1 MASGFDKLKQ
11 GGLKNLDGVMERL
24 GLLVSLALLIVIFSN
39 TSRFFLTWDNF
50 SNMLLSIALLGI
62 TAAGMTIVI
71 ICGGVDLSIGSNIAL
86 TGVIVGSILH
96 GGSSQG
102 VAILAGFG
110 IGLLIGLLNGVSVS
124 VFNITPLIATLASMI
139 IVKGVAFLYSG
150 GISFGIYGTVP
161 QFPDFG
167 FWGRG
172 NIIGIPTPVV
182 LLFIVMVITFFVL
195 WKTVF
200 GRELYAVGGN
210 EEAARVSGIN
220 STRLKAITYIISGL
234 TGAFAGI
241 ILASRLT
248 AGVPTAGTG
257 YEMNAV
263 AAVVLGGASLNG
275 GRGKVEN
282 TLLAVLVLGVLS
294 NGFVLLGFSTFL
306 QDVAR
311 GIILLLSVGLDEARN
326 KRSTK

>member
-1 MASGFDKLKQ
+1 MGIKR
-11 GGLKNLDGVMERL
+11 KNLDGVMERL
-24 GLLVSLALLIVIFSN
+24 GLIVSLVLLVIIFSSV
-39 TSRFFLTWDNF
+39 SRFFLTWDNI

-62 TAAGMTIVI
+62 TASGMTIVI

-96 GGSSQG
+96 GGQPQWVG
-102 VAILAGFG
+102 ILAGLGVG
-110 IGLLIGLLNGVSVS
+110 ILIGILNGASIS
-124 VFNITPLIATLASMI
+124 IFNITPLIATLASMI
-139 IVKGVAFLYSG
+139 IVKGAAFLYSG
-150 GISFGIYGTVP
+150 GISFGIYNTVP
-161 QFPDFG
+161 VFPDFG

-172 NIIGIPTPVV
+172 NIFNIPTPVI
-182 LLFIVMVITFFVL
+182 LLFIVMAITFFIL
-195 WKTVF
+195 SKTVF

-210 EEAARVSGIN
+210 EEAAKVSGIK
-220 STRLKAITYIISGL
+220 TTKIKALTYLISGGL
-234 TGAFAGI
+234 GAFAGI

-275 GRGKVEN
+275 GKGKIEN

-294 NGFVLLGFSTFL
+294 NGFVLMGFSTFL

-311 GIILLLSVGLDEARN
+311 GIILLLSVGIDEARN
-326 KRSTK
+326 RGRTK

>member
-1 MASGFDKLKQ
+1 
-11 GGLKNLDGVMERL
+11 
-24 GLLVSLALLIVIFSN
+24 
-39 TSRFFLTWDNF
+39 
-50 SNMLLSIALLGI
+50 MLLSIALLGI
-62 TAAGMTIVI
+62 TASGMTIVI

-86 TGVIVGSILH
+86 TGVIVGSLLH
-96 GGSSQG
+96 SGQPQV
-102 VAILAGFG
+102 VAILVGLG
-110 IGLLIGLLNGVSVS
+110 VGLLIGLLNGVSVS

-139 IVKGVAFLYSG
+139 IVKGAAFLYSG

-161 QFPDFG
+161 VFPDFG

-172 NIIGIPTPVV
+172 NIFGVPTPVV
-182 LLFIVMVITFFVL
+182 LLLMVMLITFFVL
-195 WKTVF
+195 SKTVF

-210 EEAARVSGIN
+210 EEAAKVSGIK
-220 STRLKAITYIISGL
+220 STQIKAITYIISGL
-234 TGAFAGI
+234 LGAFAGI

-275 GRGKVEN
+275 GKGKIEN
-282 TLLAVLVLGVLS
+282 TLLAVLVLGILS

-311 GIILLLSVGLDEARN
+311 GIILLLAVGIDEARN
-326 KRSTK
+326 RRSAK